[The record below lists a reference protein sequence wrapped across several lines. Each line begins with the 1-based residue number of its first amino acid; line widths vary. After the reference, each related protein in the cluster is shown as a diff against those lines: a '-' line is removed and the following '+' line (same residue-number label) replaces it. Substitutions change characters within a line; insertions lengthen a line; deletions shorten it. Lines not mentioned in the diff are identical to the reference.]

1 MFLIAGLGNP
11 GEKYIRTRHNVGFL
25 LLDEMLEDA
34 SWNKDKYA
42 EAEYWSGDFAGHT
55 AVLVKPHTFMNLS
68 GKSVKELIDRDDI
81 DMNRIVIMY
90 DDIDLPVGKFKLSFD
105 RGSGGHNGLKSVIS
119 ELDDKAFL
127 RIRVGIAPVDGEG
140 NAIRPADTASYVLKE
155 FSKADLDKILALAPA
170 IKNAIKTWMGF
181 GKEVAMNKF
190 N

>member
-25 LLDEMLEDA
+25 LLDEMLGDV

-42 EAEYWSGDFAGHT
+42 EAEYWSGEFAGHT

-68 GKSVKELIDRDDI
+68 GKSVKELMDRDDI
-81 DMNRIVIMY
+81 DMSRVIVIY

-127 RIRVGIAPVDGEG
+127 RIRVGIAPIDNDGQ
-140 NAIRPADTASYVLKE
+140 AIRPADTASYVLKE
-155 FSKADLDKILALAPA
+155 FSKADLEKSLELTPKI
-170 IKNAIKTWMGF
+170 KEAIKTFMEF